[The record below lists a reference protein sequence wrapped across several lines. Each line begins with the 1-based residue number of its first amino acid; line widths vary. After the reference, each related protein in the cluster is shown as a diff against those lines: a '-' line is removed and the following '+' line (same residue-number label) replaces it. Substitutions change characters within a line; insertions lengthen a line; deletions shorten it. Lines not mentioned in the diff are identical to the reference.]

1 MLKLFSRYGITLILK
16 LKKEMRNN
24 WNKATV
30 ERVIHSILENNLNI
44 SC

>member
-1 MLKLFSRYGITLILK
+1 MLKLFSRYGITIILK

-30 ERVIHSILENNLNI
+30 ERDTQYIRKQF
-44 SC
+44 